1 MMSTGLFVWEA
12 QNLGKSARTRARLMD
27 AAVQLFA
34 RDGFEAASVNEIAR
48 VADVANGTFYVH
60 FRDKDEIAAAVA
72 FRMAEGVV
80 RQLDDAMVDVTDALE
95 RISLATRRFI
105 GLAASEPDWGLALF
119 RALWLFDELRHNV
132 TNYLRA
138 DLQLGV
144 RQGVITAE
152 IDDFL
157 IDTFAAMALNALFG
171 QLQGVFASDA
181 GSRVAELQLR
191 MLGVPPD
198 TARQVAWR
206 DIAQPAL
213 QLVPLLRPPAG

>member
-1 MMSTGLFVWEA
+1 
-12 QNLGKSARTRARLMD
+12 MD

-72 FRMAEGVV
+72 FRIAEGVV
-80 RQLDDAMVDVTDALE
+80 RQLDDAMADVTDALE
-95 RISLATRRFI
+95 RISMATRRFVD
-105 GLAASEPDWGLALF
+105 LAASEPDWGRALF
-119 RALWLFDELRHNV
+119 RAVWLFNDLRHNV

-144 RQGVITAE
+144 RQGVIMAE

-171 QLQGVFASDA
+171 QLQGVFQSDA

-191 MLGVPPD
+191 MLGVSPD
-198 TARQVAWR
+198 QAREIAWR
-206 DIAQPAL
+206 EIPRPQL
-213 QLVPLLRPPAG
+213 QLTPLLRPTAG